1 MSSQRRL
8 SLILAA
14 MLLCTCGCGS
24 TTSSDNPTDLDTSSE
39 ITGTGTETETS
50 GGIVPPDIEAV
61 DCGGAEYSILCK
73 SPGGYTFP
81 YSEFLAEEQNGE
93 TMNDAIYHRN
103 IAIEEKYNLK
113 LTAIEDSN
121 VRGKAKSSILA
132 GDSSFD
138 LVMPMTAEAFAMT
151 LEGLLCDISLIP
163 YVSIESPWWHAGIS
177 NNTSIGGRNYFISGD
192 LNLSMLNGV
201 GVTYFNK
208 ELASKYNI
216 GDIYQTVRDG
226 KWTLDR
232 FSEYCKGITQD
243 LNGDTVLNGDDMF
256 GLTCNAFVWQPLFS
270 GTASRIIEK
279 DDDDIPYLA
288 WDNERNIA
296 VIEKLISLLN
306 DRDSTI
312 LVNQFPVLQ
321 DSGGWGNASIKM
333 FTEDRALFWIE
344 IIYGVL
350 QLRDMNTDFGLLP
363 MPKYDESQ
371 PEYTSYIHANWTS
384 TCCVPVTADNL
395 DLTGRILEDM
405 AYQSYL
411 TVRPA
416 YYEITLKGKV
426 SRDNESGEMLDII
439 YSNIN
444 LDLTL
449 AMSLSG
455 LPIDTTMRSAMID
468 NRTDLSSMI
477 ASQKSACEEIIKKN
491 TDTILKLD

>member
-1 MSSQRRL
+1 MKSVREL
-8 SLILAA
+8 SLILAVVLICA
-14 MLLCTCGCGS
+14 AGCGNVV
-24 TTSSDNPTDLDTSSE
+24 SSDNQTNTDATSDT
-39 ITGTGTETETS
+39 IKPDTGKSDE
-50 GGIVPPDIEAV
+50 IVPPEIEAV
-61 DCGGAEYSILCK
+61 DCGGADYTILCK

-93 TMNDAIYHRN
+93 TMNDAIYQRN

-113 LTAIEDSN
+113 LVAVEASD
-121 VRGKAKSSILA
+121 VKGKAKSSILA
-132 GDSSFD
+132 GDSAFD
-138 LVMPMTAEAFAMT
+138 LVMPMTSEAFAMT
-151 LEGLLCDISLIP
+151 LEGLFCDISLIP
-163 YVSIESPWWHAGIS
+163 YVSIESPWWHEGIS

-208 ELASKYNI
+208 ELANRYNI

-232 FSEYCKGITQD
+232 FAEYCKGITQD

-270 GTASRIIEK
+270 GTGSRIIEK
-279 DDDDIPYLA
+279 NDDDIPYLA
-288 WDNERNIA
+288 WDSEQNIA
-296 VIEKLISLLN
+296 VIGKLVALLN

-363 MPKYDESQ
+363 MPKYDELQS
-371 PEYTSYIHANWTS
+371 EYTSYIHANWTS
-384 TCCVPVTADNL
+384 TCCVPVTTTDL

-411 TVRPA
+411 NVRPA
-416 YYEITLKGKV
+416 YYDITLKGKV

-449 AMSLSG
+449 AMNASG

-468 NRTDLSSMI
+468 NRTDLASMI

-491 TDTILKLD
+491 TDTILALD